1 MLHSRPNKLYFQ
13 DLSMRNTFDLS
24 AVSVRTEE
32 ESSGQEPK
40 KLSEEERE
48 LLNEIESLSLIGH

>member
-13 DLSMRNTFDLS
+13 DLSMRYTFSLS
-24 AVSVRTEE
+24 AISVRTEE

>member
-1 MLHSRPNKLYFQ
+1 
-13 DLSMRNTFDLS
+13 MRYTFILS
-24 AVSVRTEE
+24 AISVRTEE

>member
-1 MLHSRPNKLYFQ
+1 MSHSNKPYFS
-13 DLSMRNTFDLS
+13 DLPMRYTFGLS
-24 AVSVRTEE
+24 DISVTTEE